1 MLGDFNAHSPVWNPL
16 ISRRKDAG
24 PLEQLIEEYNLIL
37 NNEPGAITRLGKK
50 KGPNKGPS
58 IGGSIIDLTFT
69 TVEAG
74 PLEL

>member
-1 MLGDFNAHSPVWNPL
+1 MLGDFNAHSPVWNQL

-50 KGPNKGPS
+50 KKGPNGGPS
-58 IGGSIIDLTFT
+58 TGGSIIDLTFT
-69 TVEAG
+69 TVEI
-74 PLEL
+74 